1 MLRLTFLGTGTSQG
15 VPMIG
20 CDCEVCSSSDHRDK
34 RLRSSAMI
42 ESDTT
47 RVVIDAGPDF
57 RYQML
62 RERVKDIDAILLTHQ
77 HTDHIMGL
85 DEVRAFNYFCRK
97 SIPVWATEGVQS
109 VVRKNFDYA
118 FTEPRY
124 PGAPEITL
132 HTIGNEPFV
141 VGDMEITP
149 IHGFHLSLPVV
160 GFRVGGVA
168 YLTDF
173 NRIDESEV
181 DKLQGVEIFVVNA
194 LRHMRHISHFSL
206 PAAIELARK
215 VGARQTYF
223 THMSHQIG
231 LHAEQEALLP
241 EGMHFAY
248 DGLCV
253 EIR

>member
-1 MLRLTFLGTGTSQG
+1 
-15 VPMIG
+15 MIG
-20 CDCEVCSSSDHRDK
+20 CNCEVCSSSDTRDK
-34 RLRSSAMI
+34 RLRTSAMI
-42 ESDTT
+42 EDEHT
-47 RVVIDAGPDF
+47 RIIIDAGPDF

-62 RERVKDIDAILLTHQ
+62 RAGVKDIDAILLTHQ

-97 SIPVWATEGVQS
+97 SIPVWATEGVQK

-118 FTEPRY
+118 FSEPRY

-132 HTIGNEPFV
+132 NTIGREPFRI
-141 VGDMEITP
+141 GTLEIIP

-160 GFRVGGVA
+160 GFRVGDVA

-173 NRIDESEV
+173 NRISDSEV
-181 DKLQGVEIFVVNA
+181 EKLKGLKVFVVNA
-194 LRHMRHISHFSL
+194 LRHKRHLSHFSL
-206 PAAIELARK
+206 SGAMELARK
-215 VGARQTYF
+215 VDAEQTYF

-241 EGMHFAY
+241 DGFSFAF
-248 DGLCV
+248 DGLIV
-253 EIR
+253 KV